1 MAVGFVKVARVDDI
15 PEGQARVYE
24 IEGVRIVVCHVEAD
38 FYTIED
44 VCTHDE
50 SPFGNEELVGPMI
63 ECPRHGAR
71 FDVRT
76 GQVLRMPAVAPV
88 RTFETRVEGNDVLV
102 KIEEV

>member
-1 MAVGFVKVARVDDI
+1 MAAGFVKVARTDEI

-24 IEGVRIVVCHVEAD
+24 IEGLRIVVCHVEEG
-38 FYTIED
+38 FYAIED

-50 SPFGNEELVGPMI
+50 SPFGNEELVGSMI

-88 RTFETRVEGNDVLV
+88 RTFETRVEGSDVLV
-102 KIEEV
+102 NIEDV